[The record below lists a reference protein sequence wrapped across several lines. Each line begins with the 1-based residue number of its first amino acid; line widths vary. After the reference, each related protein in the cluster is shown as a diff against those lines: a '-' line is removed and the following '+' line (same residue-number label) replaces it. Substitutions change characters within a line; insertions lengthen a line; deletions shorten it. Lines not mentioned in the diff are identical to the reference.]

1 MKQTGANQLDF
12 APNAQAV
19 HTPQN
24 PNNLGILR
32 LIDDF
37 VLSQILATIA
47 FAVGLSASLQ
57 DNRKKLLLT
66 FSVSASF
73 YAVHLLL
80 LDQSFGFYIALL
92 ATTRTLTAAI
102 FPGITRSA
110 LFVIIGTLLF
120 VWYSDF
126 VQSYILYLAFLSG
139 TIGAFFKREALVRLF
154 TMSTSLHY
162 LVFNLV
168 IGSPIAVLME
178 ATFFAMNAFGYYR
191 YRNRAKAIGA

>member
-37 VLSQILATIA
+37 VLSQIMATIA

-80 LDQSFGFYIALL
+80 LDQFFGFYIALL

-102 FPGITRSA
+102 FPGITKSA

-139 TIGAFFKREALVRLF
+139 NNHLF
-154 TMSTSLHY
+154 QLGICAGTETERQY
-162 LVFNLV
+162 
-168 IGSPIAVLME
+168 
-178 ATFFAMNAFGYYR
+178 
-191 YRNRAKAIGA
+191 